1 MKIQTT
7 RQNSVA
13 QGNIPLSFLLNPN
26 DPDDKFQVKIFSRV
40 QGPVFFY
47 LSYLIIFA

>member
-13 QGNIPLSFLLNPN
+13 QGNIPPSSLLNTY
-26 DPDDKFQVKIFSRV
+26 DPDDKF
-40 QGPVFFY
+40 
-47 LSYLIIFA
+47 